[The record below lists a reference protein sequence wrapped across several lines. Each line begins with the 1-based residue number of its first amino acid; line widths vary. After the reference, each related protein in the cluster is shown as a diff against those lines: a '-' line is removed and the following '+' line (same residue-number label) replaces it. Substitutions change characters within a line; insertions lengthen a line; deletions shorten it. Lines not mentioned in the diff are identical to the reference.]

1 MMLAYIVLILARAIE
16 IYSFL
21 LVVYA
26 LLSWFPD
33 AYDTWL
39 GRLLVDIVEPVIKP
53 FRRFN
58 LQFAGLDFTIIIII
72 LLLNLL
78 KQFLFNLLI

>member
-1 MMLAYIVLILARAIE
+1 MISVYIVLLLARVIE
-16 IYSFL
+16 VYSFL

-26 LLSWFPD
+26 LLSWFPN

-39 GRLLVDIVEPVIKP
+39 GRLLVDIAEPVIKP

-72 LLLNLL
+72 LLLNLF

>member
-1 MMLAYIVLILARAIE
+1 MLVYIVLILARAIE
-16 IYSFL
+16 VYSFL
-21 LVVYA
+21 LVIYA

-33 AYDTWL
+33 AYHTWL

>member
-1 MMLAYIVLILARAIE
+1 MLAYIVLILARAIE